1 MMNKYALIA
10 GAVVFIAGCNSSPP
24 PLSAENTVGGANV
37 ISTAHVPL
45 SKEATSLSL
54 DLGKKA
60 QPGQVVIADVV
71 TYGGPKVT
79 ITPPTDWTL
88 IRDDSSETT
97 RQSLYWHA
105 LAANDASTPT
115 WQFSKP
121 VDAQGA
127 IVLLDNVAQGS
138 PIDIS
143 SGATG
148 NGGTVTAK
156 SIATTANGDLIL
168 SFFASDFHLAGL
180 KPSIPGD
187 TATLLDEER
196 APNEIWVLASYQDQL
211 GLSEDQVC
219 SAAQLFHWTAA
230 QVAIKKGTA
239 NS

>member
-1 MMNKYALIA
+1 MIRRILMLLMAVSIA
-10 GAVVFIAGCNSSPP
+10 ACNSGPP
-24 PLSAENTVGGANV
+24 QSADNSVGGANV
-37 ISTAHVPL
+37 VSSAHVPL
-45 SKEATSLSL
+45 SKEARSLSL
-54 DLGKKA
+54 DWGKNA
-60 QPGQVVIADVV
+60 RAGQVAIADVV

-79 ITPPTDWTL
+79 ITPPTEWTL
-88 IRDDSSETT
+88 IRDDSTETT

-105 LAANDASTPT
+105 LAANEASTPT
-115 WQFSKP
+115 WQFSEP

-138 PIDIS
+138 PIDMS

-156 SIATTANGDLIL
+156 SIATTANADLIL
-168 SFFASDFHLAGL
+168 SFFASDFRLAGL
-180 KPSIPGD
+180 KPSLPGD
-187 TATLLDEER
+187 AATVMDEEQ
-196 APNEIWVLASYQDQL
+196 APNEIWVLASYQTQL
-211 GLSEDQVC
+211 GPSEDQVC